1 MKQNFKIIIDALN
14 HPNLKSLLTML
25 NCVDLFARIVKSMTF
40 YLIVHLIC
48 LITLLV
54 STTTT
59 EIPYS
64 AIKIIKTKLQNKMED
79 KFLSDYL
86 HKKKK
91 QQKILVIITII
102 LNYVFIFIILISV
115 IKYKIFKCII
125 LTKKIV
131 GHVSLKDII

>member
-1 MKQNFKIIIDALN
+1 
-14 HPNLKSLLTML
+14 ML

-91 QQKILVIITII
+91 
-102 LNYVFIFIILISV
+102 
-115 IKYKIFKCII
+115 
-125 LTKKIV
+125 
-131 GHVSLKDII
+131 